1 MEKQRTDGGIEFF
14 RRLLI
19 LLPTRMKSETI
30 GALRLLKNAE
40 FDMPFRT
47 RCGTVFA
54 ILFLLISLG
63 KGTLYALLP
72 SDLQKLRVTPPVGAL
87 YSGTEYMFSLIIPDV
102 KPSDVQSDSPVMPPG
117 VSVVSMRKTDYTES
131 GMQSGTEID
140 IRLSFRDARI
150 YTLPPLRVRIKGRPY
165 DIPFSDVNIEQDP
178 ASTFPRLI
186 IKFENGTELA
196 DDAANDEPL
205 FTLPAGEKI
214 LFTLY
219 VQYVVQAIRFSWAAP
234 KNALLTELWR
244 YEIAEGA
251 PRASLFTADPIPV
264 ALFEWQPLV
273 SGNAPIPDMELT
285 VSAYSG
291 ARVKLSPPPA
301 SIRVVP
307 SFSSPSDQ
315 SDSNESYFSYA
326 FSEVGN
332 SESEHTVRAVSES
345 DCESLAMLRSAERHA
360 FFPWKAVSARRAF
373 EAKLGI
379 TFGKAEPSVAACIFF
394 ASAAFV
400 LALLCAVLFVLKKR
414 AGAYA
419 FLGCAMIVFAFAVA
433 SGIRLSGKY
442 GIFKGGEIRFVPDD
456 SSGLVSPIAS
466 GERVRVEEAAGKWVY
481 IQYGTAGGWT
491 ASSSVAVIR

>member
-1 MEKQRTDGGIEFF
+1 
-14 RRLLI
+14 
-19 LLPTRMKSETI
+19 MKNEMI

-40 FDMPFRT
+40 SAMLLRT
-47 RCGTVFA
+47 PCKTVFA
-54 ILFLLISLG
+54 ILFLLISFDMG
-63 KGTLYALLP
+63 MLYASLP

-102 KPSDVQSDSPVMPPG
+102 KPADVQADSPRMPPG
-117 VSVVSMRKTDYTES
+117 VSVVSMRRTDYAQA
-131 GMQSGTEID
+131 GIQSGTEID

-165 DIPFSDVNIEQDP
+165 EIPFSDVNIEQNP
-178 ASTFPRLI
+178 AATSPRLI
-186 IKFENGTELA
+186 IKFENGTELT
-196 DDAANDEPL
+196 DDTANDDPL

-219 VQYVVQAIRFSWAAP
+219 VQYAVQVIRFSWQAP
-234 KNALLTELWR
+234 KDALLTELWR
-244 YEIAEGA
+244 YEIAESA
-251 PRASLFTADPIPV
+251 QRPSLFTADPIPV

-273 SGNAPIPDMELT
+273 GGNTPIPDIQLT

-291 ARVKLSPPPA
+291 ARVKLSPHA
-301 SIRVVP
+301 AWILVVP
-307 SFSSPSDQ
+307 SLSVPSDE

-332 SESEHTVRAVSES
+332 FESEHRVRTLSES
-345 DCESLAMLRSAERHA
+345 DCERLAVLHSAERHA
-360 FFPWKAVSARRAF
+360 FFPWKAASARRAF

-379 TFGKAEPSVAACIFF
+379 ASGKAEPSVAACILF
-394 ASAAFV
+394 AAAAFV
-400 LALLCAVLFVLKKR
+400 LALLCAALFVLKKR

-419 FLGCAMIVFAFAVA
+419 VLGCVLVVLSFAVA
-433 SGIRLSGKY
+433 SAIRLSGTY
-442 GIFKGGEIRFVPDD
+442 GIFKGGDIRFVPDE

-466 GERVRVEEAAGKWVY
+466 GERVSVEEAAGKWVY
-481 IQYGTAGGWT
+481 IQYGTAGGWV

>member
-1 MEKQRTDGGIEFF
+1 
-14 RRLLI
+14 
-19 LLPTRMKSETI
+19 MKNETI
-30 GALRLLKNAE
+30 GILRLLKNAE
-40 FDMPFRT
+40 YGMLHRT
-47 RCGTVFA
+47 PGKTIFTIAV
-54 ILFLLISLG
+54 LLISLG
-63 KGTLYALLP
+63 GGTFHAASP
-72 SDLQKLRVTPPVGAL
+72 SDLQKLRVAPPVGAL
-87 YSGTEYMFSLIIPDV
+87 YSGTEYMFSLVIPDV
-102 KPSDVQSDSPVMPPG
+102 KPADVQADNPEMPPG
-117 VSVVSMRKTDYTES
+117 VSVVSMRRKDYTEN
-131 GMQSGTEID
+131 GIQSGTEID
-140 IRLSFRDARI
+140 IWLLFRDARI
-150 YTLPPLRVRIKGRPY
+150 YTLSPLRVRIKGRLY
-165 DIPFSDVNIEQDP
+165 EIPFSDVNIEQNP

-196 DDAANDEPL
+196 DGAAIDEPL
-205 FTLPAGEKI
+205 FALPAGEKI

-251 PRASLFTADPIPV
+251 PRASLFTTDPIPV

-273 SGNAPIPDMELT
+273 SGNAPIPDIQLT

-291 ARVKLSPPPA
+291 ARVKLSPPAA

-307 SFSSPSDQ
+307 ALSSPSDE

-332 SESEHTVRAVSES
+332 SESEHALRSVSEA
-345 DCESLAMLRSAERHA
+345 DCETLAMLRSAERHA

-379 TFGKAEPSVAACIFF
+379 PAGKAEPSVAACIFF
-394 ASAAFV
+394 ASAAFAF
-400 LALLCAVLFVLKKR
+400 ALLCAVLFALKKR

-419 FLGCAMIVFAFAVA
+419 VLACALIVFAFAVA
-433 SGIRLSGKY
+433 SGIRLSGTY
-442 GIFKGGEIRFVPDD
+442 GIFKGGDIRLVPDE
-456 SSGLVSPIAS
+456 SSGSVSPIAS

-481 IQYGTAGGWT
+481 IQYGTAGGWA
-491 ASSSVAVIR
+491 ASSSVAAIR